1 MELVRQFCFK
11 HGLLGKN
18 IKSVDDVGIAYPDG
32 SVQGRKD
39 HVRLRFDPAFMQ
51 AAQQGKL

>member
-1 MELVRQFCFK
+1 MEMRQFCFK

-18 IKSVDDVGIAYPDG
+18 IKSVDDVGIAYSDG

-39 HVRLRFDPAFMQ
+39 SVRLRFNPAYMQ